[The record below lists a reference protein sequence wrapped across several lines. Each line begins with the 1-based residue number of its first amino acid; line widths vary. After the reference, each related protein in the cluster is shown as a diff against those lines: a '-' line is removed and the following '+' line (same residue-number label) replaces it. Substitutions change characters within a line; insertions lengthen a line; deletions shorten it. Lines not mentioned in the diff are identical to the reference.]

1 MSIDVIGGQKWS
13 VILGMS
19 WLECHNPEINWKTG
33 EIKITRCPDECRK
46 KWRVGKQTKP
56 GWKKQ
61 KEKKE
66 KKERRRPMIEKVK
79 MIERE

>member
-66 KKERRRPMIEKVK
+66 KKKRRRPMIEKVK